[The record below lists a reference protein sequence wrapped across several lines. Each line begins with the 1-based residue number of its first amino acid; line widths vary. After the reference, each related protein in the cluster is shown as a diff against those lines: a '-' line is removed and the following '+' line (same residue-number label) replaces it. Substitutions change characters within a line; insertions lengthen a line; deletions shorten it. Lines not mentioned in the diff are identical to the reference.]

1 VWVTKEN
8 PIYLLG
14 LIYYCNYIRGTKTN
28 VADESPAGKSCAYY
42 AARERVRYF
51 IFRSSDAHKL
61 RFPTPTR
68 HFATPGH
75 LTPYTRLRPRVY
87 ALGQYV
93 RVENRKNQI
102 RGPKIIGGDGDVDGD
117 ARRLRFNTRGG
128 RAVPEDWTFVATTTR
143 RSRIAIKLYR
153 AHNDRG
159 IVYAYV
165 CSAV

>member
-1 VWVTKEN
+1 MWVTKEN

-51 IFRSSDAHKL
+51 IFRPSDAHKL

-68 HFATPGH
+68 HFATPGR

-87 ALGQYV
+87 ALGHNMFESKIEKIKSEDRKSLGVTETTTVTRDDYV
-93 RVENRKNQI
+93 LI
-102 RGPKIIGGDGDVDGD
+102 R
-117 ARRLRFNTRGG
+117 AG
-128 RAVPEDWTFVATTTR
+128 RAVPEDWTFAATTTR

-165 CSAV
+165 CTAV